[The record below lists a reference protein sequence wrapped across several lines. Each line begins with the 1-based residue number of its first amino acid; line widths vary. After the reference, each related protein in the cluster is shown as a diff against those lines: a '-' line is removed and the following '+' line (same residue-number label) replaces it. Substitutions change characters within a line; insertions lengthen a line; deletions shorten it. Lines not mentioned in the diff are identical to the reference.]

1 MNNIITLENL
11 KVEIEKKREELNN
24 LMVCE
29 IDKYKILDFSQK
41 LDKLIFQYYKFRENE
56 KSN

>member
-1 MNNIITLENL
+1 M